1 MIIAISG
8 KAGSGKSTVAKLLAS
23 KLRLRH
29 YSIGDL
35 MREMAK
41 EKGLSLVELNK
52 KAETDSS
59 IDDEL
64 DSRLKKLASK
74 DNFVIDG
81 RLTAFFI
88 PNANAKI
95 FLDAEDEI
103 RAKRI
108 MQDKRL
114 IERGEDLKETL
125 VNIELRETSEK
136 RRYKQYYGVN
146 YHDKKL
152 YDKVIDTTN
161 KSAEEVV
168 KEIIEFVSGKVIF

>member
-1 MIIAISG
+1 MIIVISG

-41 EKGLSLVELNK
+41 EKGLNLVELNK
-52 KAETDSS
+52 KAETDRS

-64 DSRLKKLASK
+64 DGKLKKLASQ

-88 PNANAKI
+88 PNADVKI
-95 FLDAEDEI
+95 FLDAEDEV
-103 RAKRI
+103 RARRI
-108 MQDKRL
+108 LQDKRL
-114 IERGEDLKETL
+114 VEKGEDLKETL

-136 RRYKQYYGVN
+136 KRYKQYYGAD
-146 YHDKKL
+146 YHDKKQ

-161 KSAEEVV
+161 KGVEEVV
-168 KEIIEFVSGKVIF
+168 KEIIGFVSGKR

>member
-52 KAETDSS
+52 KAETDRS

-64 DSRLKKLASK
+64 DSKLKKLASH

-95 FLDAEDEI
+95 FLDAEDEV
-103 RAKRI
+103 RARRI
-108 MQDKRL
+108 LQDRRL
-114 IERGEDLKETL
+114 VERGEDLKETL

-136 RRYKQYYGVN
+136 KRYKQYYGAD
-146 YHDKKL
+146 YHDNKL

-161 KSAEEVV
+161 KIAEEVV
-168 KEIIEFVSGKVIF
+168 KEIIEFISGKR

>member
-52 KAETDSS
+52 KAETDRS

-64 DSRLKKLASK
+64 DSKLKKLASQ

-81 RLTAFFI
+81 RLTSFFI
-88 PNANAKI
+88 PNADAKI
-95 FLDAEDEI
+95 FLDAEDEV
-103 RAKRI
+103 RARRI
-108 MQDKRL
+108 LQDRRL
-114 IERGEDLKETL
+114 VERGEDLKETL

-136 RRYKQYYGVN
+136 KRYKQYYGVD
-146 YHDKKL
+146 YHDKKM

-161 KSAEEVV
+161 KGVEEVV
-168 KEIIEFVSGKVIF
+168 KEIIEFVSVKR